1 MRNIGKEVISKSKTS
16 GTMKEKLAAKK
27 AGTAPVK
34 AKPATVKERL
44 AAKKS
49 ATAPA
54 PTAKPAPA
62 PTTATVTPAMQKKKM
77 VSKKTAY
84 DIKQAS
90 NQKLTAGARKHYAM
104 NAQAAMKNQ
113 KKK

>member
-1 MRNIGKEVISKSKTS
+1 MRNIGKEVISKSKAL
-16 GTMKEKLAAKK
+16 G
-27 AGTAPVK
+27 
-34 AKPATVKERL
+34 TVKERL
-44 AAKKS
+44 AAKK
-49 ATAPA
+49 AAKAAPA
-54 PTAKPAPA
+54 PTTKPAPA
-62 PTTATVTPAMQKKKM
+62 PTATTPAMQKKKM

>member
-1 MRNIGKEVISKSKTS
+1 MRNIGKEVISKSKAL
-16 GTMKEKLAAKK
+16 G
-27 AGTAPVK
+27 
-34 AKPATVKERL
+34 TVKERL
-44 AAKKS
+44 AAKKVAKS
-49 ATAPA
+49 TPAT
-54 PTAKPAPA
+54 TTKPAPA
-62 PTTATVTPAMQKKKM
+62 PTATTPAMQKKKM